1 MVLKAP
7 HGRTGLNKDHQ
18 HIAARLRIGNEQRM
32 SRKTSNDRHH
42 EAQCP
47 DPAGRFAYEGLDRV
61 IHEKARLGILTSLA
75 THPDGLLFPEL
86 KGLCTL
92 TDGNLNRHLHVL
104 SEAGLI
110 EVWKRGDGKKSQTL
124 ARLTASGRRQFLEY
138 LTVLETVVADAL
150 DAPTAAPGRQGM
162 VREGWSP
169 V

>member
-1 MVLKAP
+1 MSN
-7 HGRTGLNKDHQ
+7 GHQ
-18 HIAARLRIGNEQRM
+18 YIAALRTGNEQRM
-32 SRKTSNDRHH
+32 TRKSSEQTREPHH
-42 EAQCP
+42 PEP
-47 DPAGRFAYEGLDRV
+47 TGRFAYDGLDRV
-61 IHEKARLGILTSLA
+61 IHEKARLGIMTSLA

-86 KGLCTL
+86 KELCTL

-150 DAPTAAPGRQGM
+150 DAPTAAPARQGM
-162 VREGWSP
+162 VREGWFP
-169 V
+169 A

>member
-1 MVLKAP
+1 M
-7 HGRTGLNKDHQ
+7 T
-18 HIAARLRIGNEQRM
+18 
-32 SRKTSNDRHH
+32 RKTSEQHR
-42 EAQCP
+42 EPQRP
-47 DPAGRFAYEGLDRV
+47 EPTGRFAYDGLDRV
-61 IHEKARLGILTSLA
+61 IHEKARLGIMTSLA

-86 KGLCTL
+86 KELCTL

-150 DAPTAAPGRQGM
+150 DAPTAAPARQGM
-162 VREGWSP
+162 VREGWFP
-169 V
+169 A